1 MTEDDIRKKVVRI
14 LRKIAPDTEPDKLNP
29 EDNIRQVLGIDS
41 FDYLSFI
48 VALDEELGVQT
59 PEEDYGKIGSLSLLV
74 PYILKRAKTSK
85 S

>member
-1 MTEDDIRKKVVRI
+1 MTEDDIRKIVVR
-14 LRKIAPDTEPDKLNP
+14 LLKKIAPDTEPDKLNP

-59 PEEDYGKIGSLSLLV
+59 PEEDYGKIGTLSLLV
-74 PYILKRAKTSK
+74 SYILMRAGTRK